1 MFQIH
6 VRTSING
13 DDTEFSCEP
22 DETLLDVLRE
32 KVGTKS
38 PKIGCERGDC
48 GTCTILMDG
57 RTVRSCLVLAVEA
70 DGHEITTVEGIS
82 YAGMSELQDLF
93 ISNNSFQCGFCAP
106 GIVLSATELLAH
118 NPSPT
123 RHDVQEALAG
133 NLCRCT
139 GYQHIVEAVKLAA
152 PVTLI
157 SSPASKVS
165 PVPSGL

>member
-1 MFQIH
+1 MEL
-6 VRTSING
+6 VINVNG
-13 DDTEFSCEP
+13 ERWDLEVAPADV
-22 DETLLDVLRE
+22 LLDVLRE

-48 GTCTILMDG
+48 GSCTILMDG
-57 RTVRSCLVLAVEA
+57 RSVRSCLILAVEA

-82 YAGMSELQDLF
+82 FEGLSPLQDVFL
-93 ISNNSFQCGFCAP
+93 STNAFQCGFCAP

-139 GYQHIVEAVKLAA
+139 GYEPIIEAVLEAA
-152 PVTLI
+152 KGG
-157 SSPASKVS
+157 SA
-165 PVPSGL
+165 